1 MAAVKYA
8 PCDKHAGM
16 TGVLCLRIRHDDG
29 RPATDA
35 EVWAELERLRRDC
48 AEAYQVLGAISTQPC
63 PHTARDVERALDN
76 LCAAAEG
83 KPRPHDDLLPWP
95 KPAQVKRKPRKTA
108 LRRLRRMLN
117 ELEAKELELRR
128 KLGMQVL
135 PGSCRALH
143 IKDAV
148 ALQEVL
154 EYFGEHSGGDA

>member
-1 MAAVKYA
+1 MKFG

-16 TGVLCLRIRHDDG
+16 TGLSCMRIRHDDG

-63 PHTARDVERALDN
+63 AHTARDVERALDN

-95 KPAQVKRKPRKTA
+95 KGAKAQRKPRKTA

-117 ELEAKELELRR
+117 ELEAKERELIRQC
-128 KLGMQVL
+128 GTQVL
-135 PGSCRALH
+135 PRSCRALR

-148 ALQEVL
+148 ALREVL
-154 EYFGEHSGGDA
+154 GYFGERSGGDA